1 MKLEH
6 LFSPVTINTMTLKNR
21 AVMPAMG
28 TGYGAADST
37 IGDRLITYLAR
48 RARGGTG
55 LIITEVCAVDP
66 RGKGFP
72 NEIGA
77 WSDQF
82 LPGLSQLTAA
92 IHGEGGKIALQLHHA
107 GRETSEAA
115 AGGKP
120 EAPSPIPSVV
130 LGQPCEE
137 MSRER
142 IDHVIGAFGRAAA
155 RAKQAGFD
163 AVEIHGAH
171 GYLLNQFL
179 SPFSNQRTDE
189 YGGSEENRSRFVLE
203 TIAAVRRAVGPDF
216 PVIIRVSADEMSR
229 GGYDLEF
236 MKRLAPR
243 LAATGVD
250 AIHASVGVFSTPE
263 NLTIASMDTEA
274 GFNLFRARA
283 IKETVTVPVIGVG
296 RINDPRLADKA
307 IADGQADLISF
318 GRQHLTDPDFIRK
331 AEAGRFDEIRW
342 CVACNQGCI
351 ERLSLEMKSA
361 TCTFNPACGRE
372 YKGMPTPV
380 EGVKRLWVIGAGPA
394 GLSAALA
401 AVGRG
406 YEVELFE
413 REALPGGQ
421 VQSASRPPHKEP
433 YRDWVEW
440 AVRQLE
446 KSAVK
451 IRYDQAV
458 TSEML
463 KEKKP
468 GIVIVSTR
476 QPHRRK
482 GYMDWEDWSLR
493 TMVTRWVKIHYDRE
507 VTAEM
512 LRERKPDGVILA
524 TGAIPVTPKIPGL
537 DAPRVVDARDL
548 LVGKVRPAAP
558 AVVLGAGY
566 VGMETADFLIAQGIG
581 VTLLEMLPTS
591 PVGKYTA
598 HGWWLH
604 KRIREAGGG
613 IILGATVTRIE
624 ADGVVYRQADGEKKI
639 PAALVVTAMG
649 ATPDIPLEGTLK
661 ELGIPYRIVG
671 DAQSPRRLLEAIHE
685 GDKAGREI

>member
-1 MKLEH
+1 MKLER

-28 TGYGAADST
+28 TGYGNTDGT
-37 IGDRLITYLAR
+37 MGDRLIAYLAR

-77 WSDQF
+77 WEDAF
-82 LPGLSQLTAA
+82 IPGLSRLTAA
-92 IHGEGGKIALQLHHA
+92 IHEEGGKIALQLHHA
-107 GRETSEAA
+107 GRETFEGA

-120 EAPSPIPSVV
+120 EAPSAIPSAL

-142 IDHVIGAFGRAAA
+142 IIIVIGAFARAAA
-155 RAKQAGFD
+155 RAKRAGFD

-179 SPFSNQRTDE
+179 SPFSNHRTDE
-189 YGGSEENRSRFVLE
+189 YGGSEEDRSRFVLE
-203 TIAAVRRAVGPDF
+203 TIAAVRAAVGLDF
-216 PVIIRVSADEMSR
+216 PVIIRVSADEMIR

-243 LAATGVD
+243 LVAAGAD
-250 AIHASVGVFSTPE
+250 AIHASVGVYSTPG
-263 NLTIASMDTEA
+263 NLSIASMDTEA

-296 RINDPRLADKA
+296 RINDPALADKA
-307 IADGQADLISF
+307 IAAGDADLISF

-331 AEAGRFDEIRW
+331 AEADCFDEIRW

-351 ERLSLEMKSA
+351 ERLAFEMKSA
-361 TCTFNPACGRE
+361 TCTFNPACGQE
-372 YKGMPTPV
+372 YRGMPIPA

-401 AVGRG
+401 AAGRG
-406 YEVELFE
+406 YEVEIFDKE
-413 REALPGGQ
+413 SVPGGQ
-421 VQSASRPPHKEP
+421 IQSACRPPHKKS
-433 YRDWVEW
+433 YLDWVEW
-440 AVRQLE
+440 SVRQLE
-446 KSAVK
+446 KKAVK
-451 IRYDQAV
+451 IRYDRTV

-463 KEKKP
+463 KKKKP
-468 GIVIVSTR
+468 GIVIISTR
-476 QPHRRK
+476 QPHQRK
-482 GYMDWEDWSLR
+482 GYMDWEDWSVR
-493 TMVTRWVKIHYDRE
+493 TMEKRWVKIHYDRE

-512 LRERKPDGVILA
+512 LRERKPDAVILA
-524 TGAIPVTPKIPGL
+524 AGAYPATPEIPGI
-537 DAPRVVDARDL
+537 DGARVVDARDL
-548 LVGKVRPAAP
+548 LVGKVQPAAP

-566 VGMETADFLIAQGIG
+566 VGMETADFLIANGIG
-581 VTLLEMLPTS
+581 VTLIEMLPS
-591 PVGKYTA
+591 LPVGKHTA
-598 HGWWLH
+598 HGYWLH
-604 KRIREAGGG
+604 KRIREAGGR
-613 IILGATVTRIE
+613 IILGATVIRIE
-624 ADGVVYRQADGEKKI
+624 EGAVVYRESGEEKRI
-639 PAALVVTAMG
+639 SAALAVTAMG
-649 ATPDIPLEGTLK
+649 AKPDNALEGALR

-671 DAQSPRRLLEAIHE
+671 DAKDPRRLLEAIHE
-685 GDKAGREI
+685 GDRAGREI

>member
-6 LFSPVTINTMTLKNR
+6 LFSPVTINTLTLKNR

-28 TGYGAADST
+28 TGYGAADGT
-37 IGDRLITYLAR
+37 TGDRLITYLAR
-48 RARGGTG
+48 RATGGTG

-66 RGKGFP
+66 RGKAFP
-72 NEIGA
+72 NEISA
-77 WSDQF
+77 WNDRF
-82 LPGLSQLTAA
+82 IPGLARLAAA
-92 IHGEGGKIALQLHHA
+92 IHGEGGKISLQLHHA
-107 GRETSEAA
+107 GRETFEAA

-120 EAPSPIPSVV
+120 EAPSPIPSAL

-142 IDHVIGAFGRAAA
+142 IGFVIDAFGLAAA

-171 GYLLNQFL
+171 GYLVNQFL

-189 YGGSEENRSRFVLE
+189 YGGSEENRSRFALE
-203 TIAAVRRAVGPDF
+203 TIGAVRKAVGPDF
-216 PVIIRVSADEMSR
+216 PVIIRVSADEMIR

-243 LAATGVD
+243 LVTAGVD
-250 AIHASVGVFSTPE
+250 AIHASVGVYSTPG
-263 NLTIASMDTEA
+263 NLSIASMDTDA

-283 IKETVTVPVIGVG
+283 IKEAVTVPVIGVG
-296 RINDPRLADKA
+296 RINDPALADKA
-307 IADGQADLISF
+307 IAGGEADLISF

-351 ERLSLEMKSA
+351 ERLTFEMKSA
-361 TCTFNPACGRE
+361 TCTFNPACGQE
-372 YKGMPTPV
+372 YRGMPAPA
-380 EGVKRLWVIGAGPA
+380 EGVKRLWVVGAGPA

-413 REALPGGQ
+413 KEALPGGQ
-421 VQSASRPPHKEP
+421 VQSASRPPHKKP

-440 AVRQLE
+440 SVRQLE

-451 IRYDQAV
+451 IRYDQTV

-468 GIVIVSTR
+468 GIVIVSNR
-476 QPHRRK
+476 HPHQGK

-493 TMVTRWVKIHYDRE
+493 TKVERWVKIHYDRE

-512 LRERKPDGVILA
+512 LRKRKPDAVILA
-524 TGAIPVTPKIPGL
+524 TGAYPVTPEIPGL
-537 DAPRVVDARDL
+537 DSPRTVDARDL
-548 LVGKVRPAAP
+548 LVGKVPPAAP
-558 AVVLGAGY
+558 AVILGAGY
-566 VGMETADFLIAQGIG
+566 VGMETADFLIARGIG
-581 VTLLEMLPTS
+581 VTLVEMLAS
-591 PVGKYTA
+591 APVGKHTA

-604 KRIREAGGG
+604 KRLREAGGR

-624 ADGVVYRQADGEKKI
+624 GDGVVYRQADQEKKI
-639 PAALVVTAMG
+639 SAALVVTAMG
-649 ATPDIPLEGTLK
+649 ARPDTPLEGTLR

-685 GDKAGREI
+685 GDRAGREI